1 MKIVIL
7 QSIAG
12 LADPTYDQP
21 EFGYAPGQVLEV
33 SEALAKAW
41 IAGAIAAKA
50 KKSDVV
56 TADAQQLQPNLVPE
70 A

>member
-12 LADPTYDQP
+12 NAEPMYNQP
-21 EFGYAPGQVLEV
+21 EFGYAPGQIVEV
-33 SEALAKAW
+33 DDGLAKAW
-41 IAGAIAAKA
+41 IASGIASKA
-50 KKSDVV
+50 KKSDAVK
-56 TADAQQLQPNLVPE
+56 ADAPQLPLNPVPE